1 MVTDVCEIAF
11 NGPGMESVDGN
22 QRDSQSIRVGVYL
35 ILLALSTFVGC
46 VDGPLYEL
54 KKLNPVIQSQW
65 KKDQERG
72 PTYYQRIDEMDL
84 VSRQL
89 PTMSPEE
96 RTRWINTISQIA
108 QTDTSPE
115 IRWRSV
121 QTLSKVMEQPA
132 AVESI
137 MKLSQDK
144 SDKVR
149 LAVSQAL
156 RKQVTP
162 ETTQTLLAMASTD
175 KNESVRLAAVQS
187 LGMHKSE
194 EVKAF
199 LAKQINDRNP
209 AMQYS
214 ASLALKDFTGK
225 DFKGDV
231 PLLKRYMNGENVEP
245 KETTFYEALQPYI
258 PFTR

>member
-1 MVTDVCEIAF
+1 MVPGVCGNAI
-11 NGPGMESVDGN
+11 NGPGMESVDKN
-22 QRDSQSIRVGVYL
+22 QRASQLVRMGVYL
-35 ILLALSTFVGC
+35 IPLALSTFVGC

-72 PTYYQRIDEMDL
+72 PTYYQRIDELDL
-84 VSRQL
+84 VTRQIT
-89 PTMSPEE
+89 TMPPDEKA
-96 RTRWINTISQIA
+96 RWINTVSQVA

-121 QTLSKVMEQPA
+121 QTLAKVIDQPA
-132 AVESI
+132 AIESI

-144 SDKVR
+144 NDKVR
-149 LAVSQAL
+149 LAVSQSL
-156 RKQVTP
+156 KKQVTP
-162 ETTQTLLAMASTD
+162 ETTQTLLAMATTD
-175 KNESVRLAAVQS
+175 KSESVRLAAVES

-194 EVKAF
+194 DVKSF
-199 LAKQINDRNP
+199 LTKQINDRSP

-231 PLLKRYMNGENVEP
+231 PLLKRYLNGENVEP
-245 KETTFYEALQPYI
+245 KEASFYEAVQPYW
-258 PFTR
+258 PFKR